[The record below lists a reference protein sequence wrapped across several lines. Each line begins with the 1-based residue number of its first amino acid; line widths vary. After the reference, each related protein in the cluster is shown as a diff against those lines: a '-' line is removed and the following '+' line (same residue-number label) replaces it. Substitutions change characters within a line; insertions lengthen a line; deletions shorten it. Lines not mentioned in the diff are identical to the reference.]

1 VIQARVNA
9 ALFNLV
15 VSLGV
20 AYEPSVIVI
29 GGGVST
35 SLERMLPDLQAR
47 AAAVLTPC
55 PSLVVSTL
63 GDPGG
68 AVGATAEALQVV
80 NLIVGDELTADEELQ
95 LDLDVS
101 AIVAQ
106 LASRGD
112 EEEPNLATTRPRPRL
127 RPSGRG
133 EL

>member
-1 VIQARVNA
+1 
-9 ALFNLV
+9 
-15 VSLGV
+15 
-20 AYEPSVIVI
+20 
-29 GGGVST
+29 
-35 SLERMLPDLQAR
+35 
-47 AAAVLTPC
+47 
-55 PSLVVSTL
+55 
-63 GDPGG
+63 
-68 AVGATAEALQVV
+68 
-80 NLIVGDELTADEELQ
+80 LIVGDELTADEELQ